1 MDSKFQPQ
9 ALIFDLMGTCC
20 DWNSS
25 ILAALKECPPEPLGK
40 HDFPKLAADWRL
52 EFFKEIHRRF
62 QAGLPAEDI
71 DITHRRILDNLL
83 DARNMGSSVWDDRVR
98 NKLVA
103 QWHNQKGNYALPHQ
117 SFAE

>member
-9 ALIFDLMGTCC
+9 ALIIDLMGTCC

-25 ILAALKECPPEPLGK
+25 ILEALKECPPEPLGE

-71 DITHRRILDNLL
+71 DITHRRIL
-83 DARNMGSSVWDDRVR
+83 SSVWMIVSGT
-98 NKLVA
+98 NLL
-103 QWHNQKGNYALPHQ
+103 HNGIIRKVIMRYLMKALLNE
-117 SFAE
+117 S